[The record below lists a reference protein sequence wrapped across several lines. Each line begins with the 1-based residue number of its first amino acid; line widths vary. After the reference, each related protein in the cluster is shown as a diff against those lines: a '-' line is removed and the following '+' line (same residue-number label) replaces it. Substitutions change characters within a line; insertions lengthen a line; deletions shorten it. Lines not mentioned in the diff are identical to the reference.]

1 MRWNR
6 NSTACDKTHAAF
18 DGRCIP
24 AEPPRFAALCVA
36 FRSKYTRYS
45 SLTRLVS
52 RAPRPSRRSRGF
64 HHRLFV
70 IPVLLTALVLP
81 VIAAGQSAPS
91 VLPMRDRAAL
101 IDRWLEVRFETVLPE
116 IMRRDGVDM
125 WIVAAREYN
134 EDPVIRT
141 MLPYTWLAARRRT
154 VLLFFD
160 RGPEEGVERLAVARY
175 DIGGIPGAWDPE
187 TEPDQWARVA
197 ELVLERNPNVI
208 AVNRSSDFGL
218 ADGITATEYE
228 ALGEALGPELSQRV
242 TSAETL
248 AIAWLETR
256 TPEEMAVYPAVVRL
270 ARSILSEGLSEKAIQ
285 PGVTTTQDLSWWYRE
300 RIRELK
306 LQTWFQPGVSVQR
319 REGAMF
325 GGDAGDQGDFS
336 SRPPPDTIMPG
347 DLLHVDFG
355 ITYLRL
361 NTDTQMHA
369 YVLRHGETAAPA
381 GLSEA
386 LSTGNRLQDILTDE
400 FVTGR
405 TGNEILAAA
414 LAQAKSEG
422 ITASIYTHP
431 IGFHGHAAGPTIG
444 LWDRQ
449 EGVPG
454 KGDYSLFPMTA
465 HSIELNARV
474 AVPEWDSQ
482 EVRIA
487 LEEDAIFDGETTT
500 YIDPRMERLL
510 LIPRPR

>member
-1 MRWNR
+1 MRP
-6 NSTACDKTHAAF
+6 
-18 DGRCIP
+18 P
-24 AEPPRFAALCVA
+24 ATSSRFPDRRFRRQALVVLAALA
-36 FRSKYTRYS
+36 AGI
-45 SLTRLVS
+45 LPEGGAAAQD
-52 RAPRPSRRSRGF
+52 APR
-64 HHRLFV
+64 
-70 IPVLLTALVLP
+70 I
-81 VIAAGQSAPS
+81 
-91 VLPMRDRAAL
+91 LPMRERAAL
-101 IDRWLEVRFETVLPE
+101 VDRWLEIRFQTVLPE
-116 IMRRDGVDM
+116 IMRRDGVDL

-154 VLLFFD
+154 VLLFHD

-175 DIGGIPGAWDPE
+175 DIGGIPGAWNPE

-197 ELVLERNPNVI
+197 ELVRERAPQKI
-208 AVNRSSDFGL
+208 GLNRSRDFGL
-218 ADGITATEYE
+218 ADGLTATEYE
-228 ALGEALGPELSQRV
+228 ALVEALGPDLASRLHD
-242 TSAETL
+242 AETL

-256 TPEEMAVYPAVVRL
+256 TPEEMAVYPGIVRL
-270 ARSILSEGLSEKAIQ
+270 ARTIISEGLSERAIQ

-325 GGDAGDQGDFS
+325 GGDEGSQGDFS
-336 SRPPPDTIMPG
+336 SRPPPDVILPG
-347 DLLHVDFG
+347 DLIHVDFG

-369 YVLRHGETAAPA
+369 YVLRPGETDAPP
-381 GLSEA
+381 GLQEA
-386 LSTGNRLQDILTDE
+386 FSTGNRLQDILTDE
-400 FVTGR
+400 FVSGR

-414 LAQAKSEG
+414 LAQAEEEG
-422 ITASIYTHP
+422 IRASIYTHP
-431 IGFHGHAAGPTIG
+431 IGYHGHGAGPTIG

-449 EGVPG
+449 DGVPG
-454 KGDYSLFPMTA
+454 KGDYPLFPMSA

-474 AVPEWDSQ
+474 PIPEWDGQ
-482 EVRIA
+482 DVRIA
-487 LEEDAIFDGETTT
+487 LEEDALFDGESTW

>member
-1 MRWNR
+1 MRRNR
-6 NSTACDKTHAAF
+6 NLVVS
-18 DGRCIP
+18 
-24 AEPPRFAALCVA
+24 ALLA
-36 FRSKYTRYS
+36 
-45 SLTRLVS
+45 
-52 RAPRPSRRSRGF
+52 
-64 HHRLFV
+64 
-70 IPVLLTALVLP
+70 ALVLP
-81 VIAAGQSAPS
+81 VLAAGQSAPT
-91 VLPMRDRAAL
+91 VLPLRERAAL
-101 IDRWLEVRFETVLPE
+101 VDRWLEIRFETVLPA
-116 IMRRDGVDM
+116 IMRREGVDL

-154 VLLFFD
+154 VLLFHD
-160 RGPEEGVERLAVARY
+160 RGPEDGVERLAVARY

-197 ELVLERNPNVI
+197 DLVRERNPGVI
-208 AVNRSSDFGL
+208 GVNRSTDFGL
-218 ADGITATEYE
+218 ADGMTSTEYE
-228 ALGEALGPELSQRV
+228 ALREALGPDLAGRLQD
-242 TSAETL
+242 AERL

-270 ARSILSEGLSEKAIQ
+270 ARSIIAEGLSEKAIQ

-319 REGAMF
+319 HEGTMF
-325 GGDAGDQGDFS
+325 GGDSGDQGDFS
-336 SRPPPDTIMPG
+336 SRPPPDTILPG
-347 DLLHVDFG
+347 DLIHVDFG

-381 GLSEA
+381 GLNEA
-386 LSTGNRLQDILTDE
+386 FSTGNRLQDILTDE

-405 TGNEILAAA
+405 SGNEILAAA
-414 LAQAKSEG
+414 LAQAASEG
-422 ITASIYTHP
+422 IKASIYTHP

-454 KGDYSLFPMTA
+454 KGDYELFPMTA

-474 AVPEWDSQ
+474 AVPEWDGQ

-487 LEEDAIFDGETTT
+487 LEEDAIFDGEETT

>member
-1 MRWNR
+1 MLRKR
-6 NSTACDKTHAAF
+6 
-18 DGRCIP
+18 IP
-24 AEPPRFAALCVA
+24 LFALITLFAA
-36 FRSKYTRYS
+36 
-45 SLTRLVS
+45 
-52 RAPRPSRRSRGF
+52 
-64 HHRLFV
+64 
-70 IPVLLTALVLP
+70 ALILP
-81 VIAAGQSAPS
+81 AAASAQETPT
-91 VLPMRDRAAL
+91 VLPMRERAAL
-101 IDRWLEVRFETVLPE
+101 VDRWLEIRFETVLPR
-116 IMRRDGVDM
+116 IMRREGVDL

-154 VLLFFD
+154 VLLFHD

-197 ELVLERNPNVI
+197 ELVRERDPEVI
-208 AVNRSSDFGL
+208 GVNRSADFGL
-218 ADGITATEYE
+218 ADGITATEDE
-228 ALGEALGPELSQRV
+228 ALRRALGPELARRV
-242 TSAETL
+242 ASAESL
-248 AIAWLETR
+248 AISWLETR
-256 TPEEMAVYPAVVRL
+256 TPEEMAVYPGVVRL
-270 ARSILSEGLSEKAIQ
+270 ARSILAEGLSGRAIQ

-325 GGDAGDQGDFS
+325 GGDEGVQGDFS
-336 SRPPPDTIMPG
+336 ARPPPDVILPG

-369 YVLRHGETAAPA
+369 YVLRHGETEAPP
-381 GLSEA
+381 GLGEA
-386 LSTGNRLQDILTDE
+386 LSTGNRLQDILTGE
-400 FVTGR
+400 FVAGR

-414 LAQAKSEG
+414 LAQAESEG
-422 ITASIYTHP
+422 IKASIYTHP

-454 KGDYSLFPMTA
+454 KGDYPLHPMTA

-474 AVPEWDSQ
+474 GVPEWDGQ

-487 LEEDAIFDGETTT
+487 LEEDAIFDGETTR

>member
-1 MRWNR
+1 MRRNR
-6 NSTACDKTHAAF
+6 NST
-18 DGRCIP
+18 
-24 AEPPRFAALCVA
+24 
-36 FRSKYTRYS
+36 
-45 SLTRLVS
+45 
-52 RAPRPSRRSRGF
+52 
-64 HHRLFV
+64 V
-70 IPVLLTALVLP
+70 IPVLLTALILP
-81 VIAAGQSAPS
+81 VIAAGQPAPT

-116 IMRRDGVDM
+116 IMRRDGVDL

-197 ELVLERNPNVI
+197 ELVRERNPNVI

-228 ALGEALGPELSQRV
+228 ALREAIGPDLSQRV

-270 ARSILSEGLSEKAIQ
+270 ARSILSEGLSGKAIQ

-400 FVTGR
+400 FVSGR

-414 LAQAKSEG
+414 LAQAETEG
-422 ITASIYTHP
+422 IKASIYTHP

-454 KGDYSLFPMTA
+454 KGDYPLFPMTA

-474 AVPEWDSQ
+474 AVPEWDGQ

>member
-1 MRWNR
+1 M
-6 NSTACDKTHAAF
+6 
-18 DGRCIP
+18 
-24 AEPPRFAALCVA
+24 
-36 FRSKYTRYS
+36 
-45 SLTRLVS
+45 
-52 RAPRPSRRSRGF
+52 
-64 HHRLFV
+64 
-70 IPVLLTALVLP
+70 
-81 VIAAGQSAPS
+81 
-91 VLPMRDRAAL
+91 
-101 IDRWLEVRFETVLPE
+101 
-116 IMRRDGVDM
+116 
-125 WIVAAREYN
+125 
-134 EDPVIRT
+134 
-141 MLPYTWLAARRRT
+141 
-154 VLLFFD
+154 
-160 RGPEEGVERLAVARY
+160 ARY

-197 ELVLERNPNVI
+197 ELVRERNPRMI
-208 AVNRSSDFGL
+208 GVNRSTDFGL
-218 ADGITATEYE
+218 ADGITSTEYE
-228 ALGEALGPELSQRV
+228 ALRAALGPDLAGRLHD
-242 TSAETL
+242 AERL

-270 ARSILSEGLSEKAIQ
+270 ARSIISEGLSEKAIQ

-325 GGDAGDQGDFS
+325 GGDSGEQGDFS
-336 SRPPPDTIMPG
+336 SRPPPNTILPG
-347 DLLHVDFG
+347 DLIHVDFG

-381 GLSEA
+381 GLGEA
-386 LSTGNRLQDILTDE
+386 FSTGNRLQDILTDE
-400 FVTGR
+400 FVAGR

-414 LAQAKSEG
+414 LAQAEREG
-422 ITASIYTHP
+422 IKASIYTHP

-454 KGDYSLFPMTA
+454 KGDYELFPMTA

-474 AVPEWDSQ
+474 AVPEWDGQ

-510 LIPRPR
+510 LVPRPR

>member
-1 MRWNR
+1 MLR
-6 NSTACDKTHAAF
+6 NLTSLL
-18 DGRCIP
+18 
-24 AEPPRFAALCVA
+24 AALA
-36 FRSKYTRYS
+36 A
-45 SLTRLVS
+45 SLT
-52 RAPRPSRRSRGF
+52 AP
-64 HHRLFV
+64 
-70 IPVLLTALVLP
+70 
-81 VIAAGQSAPS
+81 AAAVGQSAPT
-91 VLPMRDRAAL
+91 VLPMRERAAL
-101 IDRWLEVRFETVLPE
+101 VDRWLEIRFETVLPQ
-116 IMRRDGVDM
+116 IMRREGFDLWV
-125 WIVAAREYN
+125 VAAREYN

-154 VLLFFD
+154 VLLFHD

-197 ELVLERNPNVI
+197 ELVREREPRVI
-208 AVNRSSDFGL
+208 GVNRSRDFGL

-228 ALGEALGPELSQRV
+228 ALREALGPDLATRLRD
-242 TSAETL
+242 AETL

-256 TPEEMAVYPAVVRL
+256 TPEEMAVYPGVVGL
-270 ARSILSEGLSEKAIQ
+270 ARSILAEGLSERAIQ

-306 LQTWFQPGVSVQR
+306 LQTWFQPGVSIQR

-325 GGDAGDQGDFS
+325 GGDSGEQGDFS
-336 SRPPPDTIMPG
+336 ARPPPDTILPG
-347 DLLHVDFG
+347 DLIHVDFG

-361 NTDTQMHA
+361 NTDTQMQA
-369 YVLRHGETAAPA
+369 YVLRHGESEAPA
-381 GLSEA
+381 GLREA
-386 LSTGNRLQDILTDE
+386 FSTGNRLQDILTDE
-400 FVTGR
+400 FATGR

-414 LAQAKSEG
+414 LAQAESEG
-422 ITASIYTHP
+422 IKASIYTHP

-449 EGVPG
+449 QGVPG
-454 KGDYSLFPMTA
+454 KGDYLLHPMTA

-474 AVPEWDSQ
+474 AVPEWDGQ

-487 LEEDAIFDGETTT
+487 LEEDAIFDGETTR
-500 YIDPRMERLL
+500 YLDPRMERLL

>member
-1 MRWNR
+1 MRWTR
-6 NSTACDKTHAAF
+6 NST
-18 DGRCIP
+18 IP
-24 AEPPRFAALCVA
+24 A
-36 FRSKYTRYS
+36 
-45 SLTRLVS
+45 
-52 RAPRPSRRSRGF
+52 
-64 HHRLFV
+64 
-70 IPVLLTALVLP
+70 LLAALVLP
-81 VIAAGQSAPS
+81 VIAAGQSAPT
-91 VLPMRDRAAL
+91 VLPMRERAAL
-101 IDRWLEVRFETVLPE
+101 VDRWLEVRFETVLPE

-175 DIGGIPGAWDPE
+175 DIGGIPGAWNPE

-197 ELVLERNPNVI
+197 ELVRERNPNVI
-208 AVNRSSDFGL
+208 AVNRSAEFGL
-218 ADGITATEYE
+218 ADGITAVEYE
-228 ALGEALGPELSQRV
+228 
-242 TSAETL
+242 SAPRCARARPRGAADERRD
-248 AIAWLETR
+248 AR
-256 TPEEMAVYPAVVRL
+256 HRL
-270 ARSILSEGLSEKAIQ
+270 ARNPGLRRRWPSIPPSYASPAPSSPRASRKKRSNRAS
-285 PGVTTTQDLSWWYRE
+285 PPPRNLSWWYRE

-325 GGDAGDQGDFS
+325 GGDSGEQGDFS
-336 SRPPPDTIMPG
+336 SRPPPDVIMPG

-474 AVPEWDSQ
+474 AGAGVGRPGSPDRPGGGRHLRRRGDDLHRSPHGTPAADPAPAVRDRFAPCSQ
-482 EVRIA
+482 RNA
-487 LEEDAIFDGETTT
+487 AT
-500 YIDPRMERLL
+500 
-510 LIPRPR
+510 PRPAVLGSARLARKRTMSATHRANLL

>member
-1 MRWNR
+1 MTTLY
-6 NSTACDKTHAAF
+6 SPGS
-18 DGRCIP
+18 GRRRI
-24 AEPPRFAALCVA
+24 
-36 FRSKYTRYS
+36 
-45 SLTRLVS
+45 LT
-52 RAPRPSRRSRGF
+52 
-64 HHRLFV
+64 
-70 IPVLLTALVLP
+70 LLLLAG
-81 VIAAGQSAPS
+81 AAGAAMTPGAAIAQEGAPAI
-91 VLPMRDRAAL
+91 LPLRERAAVV
-101 IDRWLEVRFETVLPE
+101 DRWLEIRFDTVLPE
-116 IMRRDGVDM
+116 LMRREGVDL

-154 VLLFFD
+154 VLLFHD
-160 RGPEEGVERLAVARY
+160 RGGEAEVERLAVARY

-197 ELVLERNPNVI
+197 ELVAERDPRVI

-228 ALGEALGPELSQRV
+228 ALLEALGPGLGERV
-242 TSAETL
+242 RGAERL
-248 AIAWLETR
+248 AIGWLETR
-256 TPEEMAVYPAVVRL
+256 TPEEMAVYPGVVRI
-270 ARSILSEGLSEKAIQ
+270 ARAIIAEGLSEEVIQ

-300 RIRELK
+300 RIRERK
-306 LQTWFQPGVSVQR
+306 LQTWFQPGVSLQR
-319 REGAMF
+319 RAGAMF
-325 GGDAGDQGDFS
+325 GGGDGEGAGDFS
-336 SRPPPDTIMPG
+336 SRPPPDTILPG

-369 YVLRHGETAAPA
+369 YVLRPGETAAPA
-381 GLSEA
+381 GLNEA

-400 FVTGR
+400 FVAGR
-405 TGNEILAAA
+405 SGNEILAAA
-414 LAQAKSEG
+414 LAQAAREG
-422 ITASIYTHP
+422 IEASIYTHP

-449 EGVPG
+449 DGVPG
-454 KGDYSLFPMTA
+454 KGDYPLFPMTA

-474 AVPEWDSQ
+474 AVPEWDGQ

-500 YIDPRMERLL
+500 YIDPRMESLL
-510 LIPRPR
+510 LVPRPRE

>member
-6 NSTACDKTHAAF
+6 NLV
-18 DGRCIP
+18 IP
-24 AEPPRFAALCVA
+24 ALLAALV
-36 FRSKYTRYS
+36 
-45 SLTRLVS
+45 
-52 RAPRPSRRSRGF
+52 P
-64 HHRLFV
+64 
-70 IPVLLTALVLP
+70 P
-81 VIAAGQSAPS
+81 VIAAGQSAPT
-91 VLPMRDRAAL
+91 VLPLRERAAL
-101 IDRWLEVRFETVLPE
+101 VDRWLEIRFETVLPE
-116 IMRRDGVDM
+116 IMRREGVDL

-154 VLLFFD
+154 VLVFHD
-160 RGPEEGVERLAVARY
+160 RGAEEGVERFAVARY

-197 ELVLERNPNVI
+197 ELVRERNPRVI
-208 AVNRSSDFGL
+208 GVNRSTDFGL
-218 ADGITATEYE
+218 ADGITSTEYE
-228 ALGEALGPELSQRV
+228 ALREALGPDLAGRLHD
-242 TSAETL
+242 AERL

-270 ARSILSEGLSEKAIQ
+270 ARSIISEGLSEKAIQ

-319 REGAMF
+319 HEGAMF
-325 GGDAGDQGDFS
+325 GGDSGEQGDFS
-336 SRPPPDTIMPG
+336 SRPPPDTILPG
-347 DLLHVDFG
+347 DLIHVDFG

-369 YVLRHGETAAPA
+369 YVLRHGETTAPA
-381 GLSEA
+381 GLGEA
-386 LSTGNRLQDILTDE
+386 FSTGNRLQDILTDE
-400 FVTGR
+400 FAAGR

-414 LAQAKSEG
+414 LAQAEREG
-422 ITASIYTHP
+422 IKASIYTHP

-454 KGDYSLFPMTA
+454 KGDYELFPMTA

-474 AVPEWDSQ
+474 AVPEWDGQ

>member
-1 MRWNR
+1 MR
-6 NSTACDKTHAAF
+6 TH
-18 DGRCIP
+18 RISLSHRISLLP
-24 AEPPRFAALCVA
+24 AIIA
-36 FRSKYTRYS
+36 
-45 SLTRLVS
+45 
-52 RAPRPSRRSRGF
+52 
-64 HHRLFV
+64 
-70 IPVLLTALVLP
+70 ALVLP
-81 VIAAGQSAPS
+81 AAVLVPAAADGQPS
-91 VLPMRDRAAL
+91 PTVLPMRERAT
-101 IDRWLEVRFETVLPE
+101 IVDRWLEVRFETVLPA
-116 IMRRDGVDM
+116 IMRREGVDL

-154 VLLFFD
+154 VLLFHD
-160 RGPEEGVERLAVARY
+160 RGPEAGVERLAVARY

-187 TEPDQWARVA
+187 AEPDQWARVA
-197 ELVLERNPNVI
+197 ELVRERDPQRI
-208 AVNRSSDFGL
+208 GVNRSRDFGL
-218 ADGITATEYE
+218 ADGLTATEDE
-228 ALGEALGPELSQRV
+228 ALREALGPELAGRI
-242 TSAETL
+242 TGAERL

-256 TPEEMAVYPAVVRL
+256 TPEEMAVYPGVVRL
-270 ARSILSEGLSEKAIQ
+270 ARSILAEGLSERAIQ
-285 PGVTTTQDLSWWYRE
+285 PGVTTTGDLSWWYRE

-319 REGAMF
+319 REGSMF
-325 GGDAGDQGDFS
+325 GGDADGQGDFS
-336 SRPPPDTIMPG
+336 SRPPPDTILPG
-347 DLLHVDFG
+347 DLIHVDFG

-369 YVLRHGETAAPA
+369 YVLRHGEAAAPP
-381 GLSEA
+381 GLREA
-386 LSTGNRLQDILTDE
+386 LSTGNRLQDILTGE
-400 FVTGR
+400 FVAGR

-414 LAQAKSEG
+414 LARAEQEG
-422 ITASIYTHP
+422 IQASIYTHP

-454 KGDYSLFPMTA
+454 KGDYPLFPMTA

-474 AVPEWDSQ
+474 PVPEWDGQ

-487 LEEDAIFDGETTT
+487 LEEDAVFDGEDTR

>member
-6 NSTACDKTHAAF
+6 NLVIS
-18 DGRCIP
+18 
-24 AEPPRFAALCVA
+24 ALLA
-36 FRSKYTRYS
+36 
-45 SLTRLVS
+45 
-52 RAPRPSRRSRGF
+52 
-64 HHRLFV
+64 
-70 IPVLLTALVLP
+70 ALVLP
-81 VIAAGQSAPS
+81 VFAAGQSAPT
-91 VLPMRDRAAL
+91 VLPLRERAAL
-101 IDRWLEVRFETVLPE
+101 VDRWLEVRFETVLPE
-116 IMRRDGVDM
+116 IMRREGVDL

-154 VLLFFD
+154 VLLFHD

-197 ELVLERNPNVI
+197 DLVRERKPGVI
-208 AVNRSSDFGL
+208 GVNRSTDFGL
-218 ADGITATEYE
+218 ADGMTSTEYD
-228 ALGEALGPELSQRV
+228 ALREALGPDLAGRLQD
-242 TSAETL
+242 AERL

-270 ARSILSEGLSEKAIQ
+270 ARSIIAEGLSEKAIQ

-319 REGAMF
+319 HEGTMF
-325 GGDAGDQGDFS
+325 GGDSGEQGDFS
-336 SRPPPDTIMPG
+336 ARPPPDTILPG
-347 DLLHVDFG
+347 DLIHVDFG

-381 GLSEA
+381 GLNEA
-386 LSTGNRLQDILTDE
+386 FSTGNRLQDILTDE

-405 TGNEILAAA
+405 SGNEILAAA
-414 LAQAKSEG
+414 LAQAGSEG
-422 ITASIYTHP
+422 IKASIYTHP
-431 IGFHGHAAGPTIG
+431 IGYHGHAAGPTIG

-454 KGDYSLFPMTA
+454 KGDYELFPMTA

-474 AVPEWDSQ
+474 AVPEWDGQ

-487 LEEDAIFDGETTT
+487 LEEDAIFDGEETT

>member
-1 MRWNR
+1 MLRKR
-6 NSTACDKTHAAF
+6 
-18 DGRCIP
+18 IP
-24 AEPPRFAALCVA
+24 LFALITLFAA
-36 FRSKYTRYS
+36 
-45 SLTRLVS
+45 
-52 RAPRPSRRSRGF
+52 
-64 HHRLFV
+64 
-70 IPVLLTALVLP
+70 ALILP
-81 VIAAGQSAPS
+81 AAASAQETPT
-91 VLPMRDRAAL
+91 VLPMRERAAL
-101 IDRWLEVRFETVLPE
+101 VDRWLEVRFETVLPR
-116 IMRRDGVDM
+116 IMRREGVDL

-154 VLLFFD
+154 VLLFHD

-197 ELVLERNPNVI
+197 ELVRERDPEVI
-208 AVNRSSDFGL
+208 GVNRSGDFGL
-218 ADGITATEYE
+218 ADGITATEDE
-228 ALGEALGPELSQRV
+228 ALRRALGPELARRV
-242 TSAETL
+242 ASAESL
-248 AIAWLETR
+248 AISWLETR
-256 TPEEMAVYPAVVRL
+256 TPEEMAVYPGVVRL
-270 ARSILSEGLSEKAIQ
+270 ARSILAEGLSGRAIQ

-325 GGDAGDQGDFS
+325 GGDEGAQGDFS
-336 SRPPPDTIMPG
+336 ARPPPDVILPG

-369 YVLRHGETAAPA
+369 YVLRHGETEAPP
-381 GLSEA
+381 GLGEA
-386 LSTGNRLQDILTDE
+386 FSTGNRLQDILTGE
-400 FVTGR
+400 FVAGR

-414 LAQAKSEG
+414 LAQAESEG
-422 ITASIYTHP
+422 IKASIYTHP

-454 KGDYSLFPMTA
+454 KGDYPLHPMTA

-474 AVPEWDSQ
+474 GVPEWDGQ

-487 LEEDAIFDGETTT
+487 LEEDAIFDGETTR